1 VITLRHLK
9 LAILSGG
16 AYAASPDGLVIDAG
30 NDIRAVLTE
39 LDGDL
44 VVAIRGTLLTS
55 VDNILTDLDAIPSFH
70 AEIGNA
76 PRGFLLAAM
85 SLMPLLAPHIAG
97 RQVVVTGHSL
107 GGSVAILVSALLAV
121 AGTPP
126 VETVAFEPARTG
138 LSPLA
143 ARLKSVKGTIYR
155 FGNDP
160 VPEVPPWPYRH
171 PWSVT
176 EIGHP
181 MLDPIACHAIGG
193 VIAWLQSYCAE
204 VTA

>member
-1 VITLRHLK
+1 MIPPRHV
-9 LAILSGG
+9 AFAVLSEG

-39 LDGDL
+39 LDGEL
-44 VVAIRGTLLTS
+44 VVAIRGTVITS
-55 VDNILTDLDAIPSFH
+55 LENILTDLDVLPSMH
-70 AEIGNA
+70 AHLGTV
-76 PRGFLLAAM
+76 PRGFVLAAM
-85 SLMPLLAPHIAG
+85 SLMPLIAPHVAG

-107 GGSVAILVSALLAV
+107 GGSVAILVSALLA
-121 AGTPP
+121 ASGTPP

-138 LSPLA
+138 MA
-143 ARLKSVKGTIYR
+143 ALPVFMASLKGTIYR

-176 EIGHP
+176 AIGHP
-181 MLDPIACHAIGG
+181 MLDPISCHSMAG
-193 VIAWLQSYCAE
+193 VVAWLQSQHAE
-204 VTA
+204 ATV